1 MSKHARVFLTARQRL
16 RGALVALLLLPGVA
30 GAASEISPQEL
41 VRDTSSRM
49 LVALRDEQ
57 EEIAANPDRLY
68 ELVAEIVLPYFDF
81 QRMSQWVLGH
91 NWRSATAEQRE
102 RFVEQFRVLLVR
114 TYGSAL
120 SEYAN
125 EKIIYLPFVEPGD
138 AATVTVRTEIEQVG
152 APIPIAYS
160 MYRGPDG
167 WKVYDVAISG
177 VSLVTNYRSTFG
189 SIIRKEGMDSLI
201 QQMTDRNNS
210 RSDG

>member
-1 MSKHARVFLTARQRL
+1 MKKFLTACRQL
-16 RGALVALLLLPGVA
+16 RWIGLVLTLLPGIA
-30 GAASEISPQEL
+30 GADAGDISPREL

-49 LVALRDEQ
+49 LVALRDEKQ
-57 EEIAANPDRLY
+57 AIVADPGHLY

-81 QRMSQWVLGH
+81 RRMSQWVLGR

-102 RFVEQFRVLLVR
+102 QFVEQFRILLVR

-120 SEYAN
+120 SEYAD
-125 EKIIYLPFVEPGD
+125 ETIIYLPFVEPGD

-152 APIPIAYS
+152 APIPISYS
-160 MYRGPDG
+160 MYRSPDG

-201 QQMTDRNNS
+201 RQMTDRNNT

>member
-1 MSKHARVFLTARQRL
+1 MKLFLTASRQL
-16 RGALVALLLLPGVA
+16 HWTGLVLMLLLGTAGVA
-30 GAASEISPQEL
+30 AEKISPQEL

-57 EEIAANPDRLY
+57 EAIAADSDRLY

-81 QRMSQWVLGH
+81 RRMSQWVLGRY
-91 NWRSATAEQRE
+91 WRTATDEQRA
-102 RFVEQFRVLLVR
+102 RFTEQFRILLVR

-120 SEYAN
+120 SEYAD

-138 AATVTVRTEIEQVG
+138 AKTVTVRTEIEQVG
-152 APIPIAYS
+152 APIPISYS
-160 MYRGPDG
+160 MYRRPDG

-189 SIIRKEGMDSLI
+189 SVIRKEGMDSLI
-201 QQMTDRNNS
+201 RQMTNRNS
-210 RSDG
+210 RGSDG